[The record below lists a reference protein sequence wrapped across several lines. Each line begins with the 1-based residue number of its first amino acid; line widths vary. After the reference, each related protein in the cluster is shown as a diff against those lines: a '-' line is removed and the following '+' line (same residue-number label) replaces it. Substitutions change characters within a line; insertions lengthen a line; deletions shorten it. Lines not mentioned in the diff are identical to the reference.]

1 MRHALPLCTVLLALL
16 CPGAAGSAAG
26 ASEASAGLEAY
37 FAKRSYA
44 PGSIAWLAVKSSRR
58 SLTVELFRA
67 GAEKGPTPG
76 RSTMRGMPVTPKQ
89 VVRWTRHGW
98 GSVPVRLWYWPSG
111 VYFPRIRAGRQIF
124 FAPFVLRATP
134 NIRSRVA
141 VVMPTNTWQAYNFRD
156 DDSDGVPNTWYANG
170 AVTTVDLS
178 RPFLNR
184 GVPPHFRAYD
194 LGFIRWLVLTGRTPD
209 FLAQDDLERL
219 GTGAL
224 LARYDL
230 LAFPG
235 HHEYVTDHE
244 YNAVEGYRDRGGN
257 LMFLSANN
265 FFYRVVR
272 SGDLITRAEQWRELG
287 RPESRWM
294 GVQYVDWN
302 LYQYENRPYLVV
314 GRDAAPWLFR
324 GTGLHNGSRFGRFG
338 IEIDART
345 VFSPPGTK
353 VLATLPDIFGPGK
366 TGEMTYHTT
375 PSGAKVFSAGAFT
388 LGGAALVPPMRQLVA
403 NLWEEL
409 ARP

>member
-1 MRHALPLCTVLLALL
+1 MRHALLLVTAFLTL
-16 CPGAAGSAAG
+16 VCSADAVPAEAASP
-26 ASEASAGLEAY
+26 ASTGLEA
-37 FAKRSYA
+37 FFGERSYA
-44 PGSIAWLAVKSSRR
+44 PGSIAWLAVRSSSRT
-58 SLTVELFRA
+58 LTVEVLRA
-67 GAEKGPTPG
+67 GGERGRTRG
-76 RSTMRGMPVTPKQ
+76 RSTMRGVPVTPKR
-89 VVRWTRHGW
+89 VFRWKRDGW
-98 GSVPVRLWYWPSG
+98 GSLPVRLQYWPSG
-111 VYFPRIRAGRQIF
+111 VYFARISARGRLF

-141 VVMPTNTWQAYNFRD
+141 VVMPTNTWQSYNFRD
-156 DDSDGVPNTWYANG
+156 DDGDGTPNTWYASE

-194 LGFIRWLVLTGRTPD
+194 LGFIRWLTLTGKSPD
-209 FLAQDDLERL
+209 FLAEDDLER
-219 GTGAL
+219 TGARGL

-230 LAFPG
+230 VVFPG
-235 HHEYVTDHE
+235 HHEYVTDRE
-244 YNAVEGYRDRGGN
+244 YDAVEGYRNRGGN

-265 FFYRVVR
+265 FFRRVVR
-272 SGDLITRAEQWRELG
+272 SGDLITRAEQWREIG

-302 LYQYENRPYLVV
+302 LHEYENRPYLVV
-314 GRDAAPWLFR
+314 GQAAAPWLFR
-324 GTGLHNGSRFGRFG
+324 ETGLHDGSRFGRFG

-345 VFSPPGTK
+345 TFSPPGTR

-403 NLWEEL
+403 NLWDEL
-409 ARP
+409 VRP